1 MSPRLNRSHGTHYR
15 LAIDRH
21 AGYLSRLG
29 MNRVDRML
37 GLILLLQ
44 SRRVVTAEQMAD
56 HFELSVRTIY
66 RDLAALSE
74 IGVPIAAEAG
84 VGYSLLKGYH
94 LPPVMFEAA
103 EANALL
109 IGGELVKSLTDSSLS
124 GPAGSALLK
133 IRSILPREQRD
144 DAERLLQHLA
154 VIVPG
159 RQPGRLDQRTLLPVQ
174 QAVTQ
179 RRVLHLVYHAGGQRQ
194 NTHRDVE
201 PLGVV
206 FYGQA
211 WYLVAWCRLRQDFRH
226 FRLDRIQELS
236 LREATFEFRPGF
248 SLRKHLQE
256 SVQEEETFPAR
267 LRFTTAAAERARS
280 ECFAGLV
287 EEHSSVGGVEMDF
300 LTFSLEWLARWL
312 LSFGDEA
319 EALTPPRLRALV
331 RAEAEKVVRLYEA
344 GVQAT
349 QDPVKRRARK
359 TMLT

>member
-1 MSPRLNRSHGTHYR
+1 MNR
-15 LAIDRH
+15 IDR
-21 AGYLSRLG
+21 L
-29 MNRVDRML
+29 L

-44 SRRVVTAEQMAD
+44 SRRVVTAEQMAE

-94 LPPVMFEAA
+94 LPPVRFEAA

-109 IGGELVKSLTDSSLS
+109 VGGELVKGLTDASLS
-124 GPAGSALLK
+124 DPASSALLK
-133 IRSILPREQRD
+133 IRAILPRERRD

-154 VIVPG
+154 VILP
-159 RQPGRLDQRTLLPVQ
+159 DQQQGHLHQKTLLPVQ

-179 RRVLHLVYHAGGQRQ
+179 RRVLHLVYRAAGRQ
-194 NTHRDVE
+194 QITQRDVE

-206 FYGQA
+206 FYGNA
-211 WYLVAWCRLRQDFRH
+211 WYLVAWCRLREDFRH

-236 LREATFEFRPGF
+236 LRETCFEPRPGF

-256 SVQEEETFPAR
+256 SVEEEETFPAR
-267 LRFTTAAAERARS
+267 IRFTAAAAERARR

-287 EEHSSVGGVEMDF
+287 EEHPHAGGVVMDF
-300 LTFSLEWLARWL
+300 LAFSLEWLARWL
-312 LSFGDEA
+312 LSFGQDA
-319 EALTPPRLRALV
+319 EALAPPVLRELV
-331 RAEAEKVVRLYEA
+331 QAEAEKVVRLYGA
-344 GVQAT
+344 GSQLNEGLVRGR
-349 QDPVKRRARK
+349 PHK